1 MDNKLFNSIA
11 CTIGIFIFIMMI
23 ALFCDFFQK
32 DLSVRQKE
40 HSTKFGAV
48 YMTLNNPFY
57 TIINEE
63 MRTQIESHGDVL
75 LSRNPHLDEEE
86 QSKEIQE
93 LVEQGIKVL
102 FINPIDSGN
111 IAGALEN
118 GVEPISDENKNH
130 YFIDD
135 KVEDAIRFVKA
146 INNLNNGYGVSPRDF
161 DLGKVAFR
169 PFTFAEYRTYQPYP
183 WRIKKYSG
191 FEWDVVKFPAGH
203 YGKNVSTVDTVAM
216 AISSRSKNKTI
227 AWKFLKKISYDKGIQ
242 MSIIEKSQGLPVRND
257 ILTSAECQERFDK
270 VMGYGNHMS
279 LSVIDDIM
287 SEAVHA
293 NKFRRYW
300 DVMLQADKFIK
311 EIVEGNITVDNS
323 LNQLQKEINIKIEE

>member
-111 IAGALEN
+111 IAGALEKAKAA
-118 GVEPISDENKNH
+118 GVSVVAIDTNVARTDLVDSTVVSDNYMAGVQCAKHLLENKSSGRVAILTHAKATSAQNRIRG
-130 YFIDD
+130 FIETLKD
-135 KVEDAIRFVKA
+135 KPEFQIVDQADCLGQLELAMPAMEEMLKRHPDIDVVMA
-146 INNLNNGYGVSPRDF
+146 LNDPSALGAMAALKNAGRLSDTMIYGVDGTPE
-161 DLGKVAFR
+161 AM
-169 PFTFAEYRTYQPYP
+169 EM
-183 WRIKKYSG
+183 IESG
-191 FEWDVVKFPAGH
+191 LMTGT
-203 YGKNVSTVDTVAM
+203 VSQEP
-216 AISSRSKNKTI
+216 
-227 AWKFLKKISYDKGIQ
+227 KKIARLAVNEAYKILEKKDVDK
-242 MSIIEKSQGLPVRND
+242 IIMIPTVL
-257 ILTSAECQERFDK
+257 
-270 VMGYGNHMS
+270 HMKG
-279 LSVIDDIM
+279 SV
-287 SEAVHA
+287 SPE
-293 NKFRRYW
+293 W
-300 DVMLQADKFIK
+300 IK
-311 EIVEGNITVDNS
+311 
-323 LNQLQKEINIKIEE
+323 

>member
-11 CTIGIFIFIMMI
+11 CTIGVFIFIMMI

-75 LSRNPHLDEEE
+75 LSRNPRLDEEE

-111 IAGALEN
+111 IAGALEKAKAA
-118 GVEPISDENKNH
+118 GVSVVAIDTNVARTDLVDSTVVSDNYMAGVQCAKHLLENKSSGRVAILTHAKATSAQNRIRG
-130 YFIDD
+130 FIETLKD
-135 KVEDAIRFVKA
+135 KPEFQIVDQADCLGQLELAMPAMEEMLKRHPDIDVVMA
-146 INNLNNGYGVSPRDF
+146 LNDPSALGAMAALKNAGRLSDTMIYGVDGTPE
-161 DLGKVAFR
+161 AM
-169 PFTFAEYRTYQPYP
+169 EM
-183 WRIKKYSG
+183 IESG
-191 FEWDVVKFPAGH
+191 LMTGT
-203 YGKNVSTVDTVAM
+203 VSQEP
-216 AISSRSKNKTI
+216 
-227 AWKFLKKISYDKGIQ
+227 KKIARLAVNEAYKILEKKDVDKLIMIPTVLHTKG
-242 MSIIEKSQGLPVRND
+242 
-257 ILTSAECQERFDK
+257 
-270 VMGYGNHMS
+270 
-279 LSVIDDIM
+279 SV
-287 SEAVHA
+287 SPE
-293 NKFRRYW
+293 W
-300 DVMLQADKFIK
+300 IK
-311 EIVEGNITVDNS
+311 
-323 LNQLQKEINIKIEE
+323 

>member
-11 CTIGIFIFIMMI
+11 CTIGVFIFIMMI

-57 TIINEE
+57 TIISEE

-111 IAGALEN
+111 IAGALEKAKAA
-118 GVEPISDENKNH
+118 GVSVVAIDTNVARTDLVDSTVVSDNYMAGVQCAKHLLENKSSGRVAILTHAKATSAQNRIRG
-130 YFIDD
+130 FIETLKD
-135 KVEDAIRFVKA
+135 KPEFQIVDQADCLGQLELAMPAMEEMLKRHPDIDVVMA
-146 INNLNNGYGVSPRDF
+146 LNDPSALGAMAALKNAGRLSDTMIYGVDGTPE
-161 DLGKVAFR
+161 AM
-169 PFTFAEYRTYQPYP
+169 EM
-183 WRIKKYSG
+183 IESG
-191 FEWDVVKFPAGH
+191 LMTGT
-203 YGKNVSTVDTVAM
+203 VSQEP
-216 AISSRSKNKTI
+216 
-227 AWKFLKKISYDKGIQ
+227 KKIARLAVNEAYKILEKKDVDK
-242 MSIIEKSQGLPVRND
+242 IIMIPTVLHTKG
-257 ILTSAECQERFDK
+257 
-270 VMGYGNHMS
+270 
-279 LSVIDDIM
+279 SV
-287 SEAVHA
+287 SPE
-293 NKFRRYW
+293 W
-300 DVMLQADKFIK
+300 IK
-311 EIVEGNITVDNS
+311 
-323 LNQLQKEINIKIEE
+323 

>member
-11 CTIGIFIFIMMI
+11 CTIGIFIFIVMI

-102 FINPIDSGN
+102 FINPIDSDN
-111 IAGALEN
+111 IAGALEKAKVA
-118 GVEPISDENKNH
+118 GVSVVAIDTNVARADLVDSTVVSDNYMAGVQCAKHLLGNKSSGRVAILTHAKATSAQNRIRG
-130 YFIDD
+130 FIETLKD
-135 KVEDAIRFVKA
+135 KPEFQIVDQADCLGQLELAMPAMEEMLKRHPDIDVVMA
-146 INNLNNGYGVSPRDF
+146 LNDPSALGAMAALKNAGRLSDTMIYGVDGTPE
-161 DLGKVAFR
+161 AM
-169 PFTFAEYRTYQPYP
+169 EM
-183 WRIKKYSG
+183 IESG
-191 FEWDVVKFPAGH
+191 LMTGT
-203 YGKNVSTVDTVAM
+203 VSQEP
-216 AISSRSKNKTI
+216 
-227 AWKFLKKISYDKGIQ
+227 KKIARLAVNEAYKILEKKDVDK
-242 MSIIEKSQGLPVRND
+242 IIMIPTVLHTKG
-257 ILTSAECQERFDK
+257 
-270 VMGYGNHMS
+270 
-279 LSVIDDIM
+279 SV
-287 SEAVHA
+287 SPE
-293 NKFRRYW
+293 W
-300 DVMLQADKFIK
+300 IK
-311 EIVEGNITVDNS
+311 
-323 LNQLQKEINIKIEE
+323 

>member
-111 IAGALEN
+111 IAGALEKAKAA
-118 GVEPISDENKNH
+118 GVSVVAIDTNVARTDLVDSTVVSDNYMAGVQCAKHLLENKSSG
-130 YFIDD
+130 
-135 KVEDAIRFVKA
+135 R
-146 INNLNNGYGVSPRDF
+146 
-161 DLGKVAFR
+161 VA
-169 PFTFAEYRTYQPYP
+169 
-183 WRIKKYSG
+183 
-191 FEWDVVKFPAGH
+191 
-203 YGKNVSTVDTVAM
+203 
-216 AISSRSKNKTI
+216 
-227 AWKFLKKISYDKGIQ
+227 
-242 MSIIEKSQGLPVRND
+242 
-257 ILTSAECQERFDK
+257 ILTHAKANSAQNRIRGFIETLKDECR
-270 VMGYGNHMS
+270 
-279 LSVIDDIM
+279 
-287 SEAVHA
+287 VHRIYA
-293 NKFRRYW
+293 SN
-300 DVMLQADKFIK
+300 
-311 EIVEGNITVDNS
+311 
-323 LNQLQKEINIKIEE
+323 

>member
-111 IAGALEN
+111 IAGALEKAKAA
-118 GVEPISDENKNH
+118 GVSVVAIDTNVARTDLVDSTVVSDNYMAGVQCAKHLLENKSSGRVAILTHAKATSAQNRIRG
-130 YFIDD
+130 FIETLKD
-135 KVEDAIRFVKA
+135 KPESQIVDQADCLGQLELAMPAMEEMLKRHPDIDVVMA
-146 INNLNNGYGVSPRDF
+146 LNDPSALGAMAALKNAGRLSDTMIYGVDGTPE
-161 DLGKVAFR
+161 AM
-169 PFTFAEYRTYQPYP
+169 EM
-183 WRIKKYSG
+183 IESG
-191 FEWDVVKFPAGH
+191 LMTGT
-203 YGKNVSTVDTVAM
+203 VSQEP
-216 AISSRSKNKTI
+216 
-227 AWKFLKKISYDKGIQ
+227 KKIARLAVNEAYKILEKKDVDKLIMIPTVLQTKG
-242 MSIIEKSQGLPVRND
+242 
-257 ILTSAECQERFDK
+257 
-270 VMGYGNHMS
+270 
-279 LSVIDDIM
+279 SV
-287 SEAVHA
+287 SPE
-293 NKFRRYW
+293 W
-300 DVMLQADKFIK
+300 IK
-311 EIVEGNITVDNS
+311 
-323 LNQLQKEINIKIEE
+323 

>member
-111 IAGALEN
+111 IAGALEKAKAA
-118 GVEPISDENKNH
+118 GVSVVAIDTNVARTDLVDSTVVSDNYMAGVQCAKHLLENKSSGRVAILTHAKATSAQNRIRG
-130 YFIDD
+130 FIETLKD
-135 KVEDAIRFVKA
+135 KPEFQIVDQADCLGQLELAMPAMEEMLKRHPDIDVVMA
-146 INNLNNGYGVSPRDF
+146 LNDPSALGAMAALKNAGRLSDTMIYGVDGTPE
-161 DLGKVAFR
+161 AM
-169 PFTFAEYRTYQPYP
+169 EM
-183 WRIKKYSG
+183 IESG
-191 FEWDVVKFPAGH
+191 LMTGT
-203 YGKNVSTVDTVAM
+203 VSQEP
-216 AISSRSKNKTI
+216 
-227 AWKFLKKISYDKGIQ
+227 KKIARLAVNEAYKILEKKDVDK
-242 MSIIEKSQGLPVRND
+242 IIMIPTVLYTKG
-257 ILTSAECQERFDK
+257 
-270 VMGYGNHMS
+270 
-279 LSVIDDIM
+279 SV
-287 SEAVHA
+287 SPE
-293 NKFRRYW
+293 W
-300 DVMLQADKFIK
+300 IK
-311 EIVEGNITVDNS
+311 
-323 LNQLQKEINIKIEE
+323 

>member
-93 LVEQGIKVL
+93 LVERGIKVL

-111 IAGALEN
+111 IAGALEKAKAA
-118 GVEPISDENKNH
+118 GVSVVAIDTNVARTDLVDSTVVSDNYMAGVQCAKHLLENKSSGRVAILTHAKATSAQNRIRG
-130 YFIDD
+130 FIETLKD
-135 KVEDAIRFVKA
+135 KPEFQIVDQADCLGQLELAMPAMEEMLKRHPDIDVVMA
-146 INNLNNGYGVSPRDF
+146 LNDPSALGAMAALKNAGRLSDTMIYGVDGTPE
-161 DLGKVAFR
+161 AM
-169 PFTFAEYRTYQPYP
+169 EM
-183 WRIKKYSG
+183 IESG
-191 FEWDVVKFPAGH
+191 LMTGT
-203 YGKNVSTVDTVAM
+203 VSQEP
-216 AISSRSKNKTI
+216 
-227 AWKFLKKISYDKGIQ
+227 KKIARLAVNEAYKILEKKDVDKLIMIPTVLHTKG
-242 MSIIEKSQGLPVRND
+242 
-257 ILTSAECQERFDK
+257 
-270 VMGYGNHMS
+270 
-279 LSVIDDIM
+279 SV
-287 SEAVHA
+287 SPE
-293 NKFRRYW
+293 W
-300 DVMLQADKFIK
+300 IK
-311 EIVEGNITVDNS
+311 
-323 LNQLQKEINIKIEE
+323 

>member
-111 IAGALEN
+111 IAGALEKAKAA
-118 GVEPISDENKNH
+118 GVSVVAIDTNVARTDLVDSTVVSDNYMAGVQCAKHLLENKSSGRVAILTH
-130 YFIDD
+130 AKATSAQDRIRGFIETLKD
-135 KVEDAIRFVKA
+135 KPEFQIVDQADCLGQLELAMPAMEEMLKRHPDIDVVMA
-146 INNLNNGYGVSPRDF
+146 LNDPSALGAMAALKNAGRLSDTMIYGVDGTPE
-161 DLGKVAFR
+161 AM
-169 PFTFAEYRTYQPYP
+169 EM
-183 WRIKKYSG
+183 IESG
-191 FEWDVVKFPAGH
+191 LMTGT
-203 YGKNVSTVDTVAM
+203 VSQEP
-216 AISSRSKNKTI
+216 
-227 AWKFLKKISYDKGIQ
+227 KKIARLAVNEAYKIL
-242 MSIIEKSQGLPVRND
+242 EK
-257 ILTSAECQERFDK
+257 
-270 VMGYGNHMS
+270 
-279 LSVIDDIM
+279 
-287 SEAVHA
+287 
-293 NKFRRYW
+293 
-300 DVMLQADKFIK
+300 K
-311 EIVEGNITVDNS
+311 EIDPNII
-323 LNQLQKEINIKIEE
+323 L

>member
-102 FINPIDSGN
+102 FINPIDSSN
-111 IAGALEN
+111 IAGALEKAKAA
-118 GVEPISDENKNH
+118 GVSVVAIDTNVARTDLVDSTVVSDNYMAGVQCAKHLLENKSSGRVAILTHAKATSAQNRIRG
-130 YFIDD
+130 FIETLKD
-135 KVEDAIRFVKA
+135 KPEFQIVDQADCLGQLELAMPAMEEMLKRHPDIDVVMA
-146 INNLNNGYGVSPRDF
+146 LNDPSALGAMAALKNAGRLSDTMIYGVDGTPE
-161 DLGKVAFR
+161 AM
-169 PFTFAEYRTYQPYP
+169 EM
-183 WRIKKYSG
+183 IESG
-191 FEWDVVKFPAGH
+191 LMTGT
-203 YGKNVSTVDTVAM
+203 VSQEP
-216 AISSRSKNKTI
+216 
-227 AWKFLKKISYDKGIQ
+227 KKIARLAVNEAYKILEKKDVDK
-242 MSIIEKSQGLPVRND
+242 IIMIPTVLHTKG
-257 ILTSAECQERFDK
+257 
-270 VMGYGNHMS
+270 
-279 LSVIDDIM
+279 SV
-287 SEAVHA
+287 SPE
-293 NKFRRYW
+293 W
-300 DVMLQADKFIK
+300 IK
-311 EIVEGNITVDNS
+311 
-323 LNQLQKEINIKIEE
+323 

>member
-102 FINPIDSGN
+102 FINPIDSDN
-111 IAGALEN
+111 IAGALEKAKAA
-118 GVEPISDENKNH
+118 GVSVVAIDTNVARGDLVDSTVVSDNYMAGVQCAKHLLENKSSGRVAILTHAKATSAQNRIRG
-130 YFIDD
+130 FIETLKD
-135 KVEDAIRFVKA
+135 KPEFQIVDQADCLGQLELAMPAMEEMLKRHPDIDVVMA
-146 INNLNNGYGVSPRDF
+146 LNDPSALGAMAALKNAGRLSDTMIYGVDGTPE
-161 DLGKVAFR
+161 AM
-169 PFTFAEYRTYQPYP
+169 EM
-183 WRIKKYSG
+183 IESG
-191 FEWDVVKFPAGH
+191 LMTGT
-203 YGKNVSTVDTVAM
+203 VSQEP
-216 AISSRSKNKTI
+216 
-227 AWKFLKKISYDKGIQ
+227 KKIARLAVNEAYKILEKKDVDKMIMIPTVLHTKG
-242 MSIIEKSQGLPVRND
+242 
-257 ILTSAECQERFDK
+257 
-270 VMGYGNHMS
+270 
-279 LSVIDDIM
+279 SV
-287 SEAVHA
+287 SPE
-293 NKFRRYW
+293 W
-300 DVMLQADKFIK
+300 IK
-311 EIVEGNITVDNS
+311 
-323 LNQLQKEINIKIEE
+323 